1 MKLYVMTDIH
11 LYSKRNWLA
20 DPYKWERK
28 ATQMQMRES
37 EDIIREA
44 FDIILNDPE
53 TNTVLITGDLT
64 DNGEINSH
72 EDLLKIFEEYTQKG
86 LRILVTTSTH
96 DYRELKKTKYSK
108 VDQNKGLSYGYDE
121 EYNYKRFLPCAKRED
136 LRTWYAP
143 YGRSKAVN
151 EHYDSM
157 SYSYDL
163 DEKYRLIAIND
174 DYIANEKNSH
184 RGLNEEQLSW
194 ILNEAKRAIEDGK
207 KIVCFTHH
215 PVLTPSP
222 IYKLIGSHDVIADNV
237 NLANALADNGINV
250 IYTGHSHIHDIE
262 YHKSENGNLLY
273 DISTGAL
280 VGSPPLMRKVCYLD
294 DGRIDVKTIVIQ
306 NLSRFDLEGKTLPE
320 YCREGFFGMIEDMV
334 NEMSGDMV
342 NFAIYANSI
351 SIRPWTVY
359 QFWWLFKAVGI
370 FLNKLT
376 IGKVYKWC
384 KKESKLT
391 PEQVAPIKNKKVVP
405 LILEMVEK
413 LYAGNADLSP
423 DKPEFSVVMGTV
435 AIIDDLIK
443 TLGIPLKKLIGF
455 DSVKEIVE
463 PLAYNNGI
471 DDYNAVITPSE
482 EPTPNEPLPS
492 FESRKGVGIIITIVL
507 GVLLTFPILVP
518 SVLVLA
524 ILIGLRGVFNPY
536 KNYKRVLPP
545 RVDKKKNK

>member
-37 EDIIREA
+37 EEIIREA

-53 TNTVLITGDLT
+53 TDTVLITGDLT

-121 EYNYKRFLPCAKRED
+121 NYEYKRFIPCAKRED
-136 LRTWYAP
+136 LRAWYAP
-143 YGRSKAVN
+143 YGRDKAVS
-151 EHYDSM
+151 EHVDSM
-157 SYSYDL
+157 SYTYDL
-163 DEKYRLIAIND
+163 DEKHRLIAIND

-184 RGLNEEQLSW
+184 RGLNEEQLNW
-194 ILNEAKRAIEDGK
+194 IIEQADIATREGK

-215 PVLTPSP
+215 PILTPSP
-222 IYKLIGSHDVIADNV
+222 IYKLIGSHDIIADNIK
-237 NLANALADNGINV
+237 LANVLADNGINV

-280 VGSPPLMRKVCYLD
+280 VGSPPLMRKVDYLE
-294 DGRIDVKTIVIQ
+294 DGTIDVKTIVIN

-320 YCREGFFGMIEDMV
+320 YCREGFFGMIEAMV

-359 QFWWLFKAVGI
+359 QFWWIFKAVGI

-376 IGKVYKWC
+376 VGKVYKWC

-391 PEQVAPIKNKKVVP
+391 PDEVAPIKDEKVVP

-413 LYAGNADLSP
+413 LYAGNADITP
-423 DKPEFSVVMGTV
+423 DRAEFNIIMGTV
-435 AIIDDLIK
+435 AIIDDLIS
-443 TLGIPLKKLIGF
+443 TLGINLKKLIGF
-455 DSVKEIVE
+455 ESVKEIVE

-471 DDYNAVITPSE
+471 DDYNAIINPSE
-482 EPTPNEPLPS
+482 EPIKKPPLPS
-492 FESRKGVGIIITIVL
+492 FKSNKGVGIIISLVL
-507 GVLLTFPILVP
+507 GIILASPILIP
-518 SVLVLA
+518 SALVLS
-524 ILIGLRGVFNPY
+524 LIIVLRGVFNPY
-536 KNYKRVLPP
+536 KNYKKVLPP
-545 RVDKKKNK
+545 RVDKKKK

>member
-20 DPYKWERK
+20 DPYEWERK

-44 FDIILNDPE
+44 FDIILADPD

-64 DNGEINSH
+64 DNGERNSH

-136 LRTWYAP
+136 LRAWYAP
-143 YGRSKAVN
+143 YGRKEALSVH
-151 EHYDSM
+151 EESM
-157 SYSYDL
+157 SYTYDL

-184 RGLNEEQLSW
+184 RGLDKNQLSW
-194 ILNEAKRAIEDGK
+194 ILNEAKRATEEDK

-222 IYKLIGSHDVIADNV
+222 VYKLIGSHDIIADNI
-237 NLANALADNGINV
+237 NLANLLADNGINV

-262 YHKSENGNLLY
+262 YHKSENGNLIY
-273 DISTGAL
+273 DIATGAL
-280 VGSPPLMRKVCYLD
+280 VGSPPLMRKVNYLD
-294 DGRIDVKTIVIQ
+294 DGTIDVKTIIIKE
-306 NLSRFDLEGKTLPE
+306 LSRFDLNGKSLPE
-320 YCREGFFGMIEDMV
+320 YCRESFFGMIEDMV
-334 NEMSGDMV
+334 GEMSGDMI

-359 QFWWLFKAVGI
+359 QFWWIFKAVGI

-376 IGKVYKWC
+376 VGKVYKWC
-384 KKESKLT
+384 KKECGLSPKDIN
-391 PEQVAPIKNKKVVP
+391 AIKDEKVVP
-405 LILEMVEK
+405 IILEMVEK
-413 LYAGNADLSP
+413 LYAGNADITP
-423 DKPEFSVVMGTV
+423 DNPKFNIIMGTV
-435 AIIDDLIK
+435 AIIDDIIA
-443 TLGIPLKKLIGF
+443 TLKINLKKLIGF
-455 DSVKEIVE
+455 GTLKEIVE
-463 PLAYNNGI
+463 PLVYNNGI
-471 DDYNAVITPSE
+471 DDYDAVINPLSE
-482 EPTPNEPLPS
+482 PKKNPPLPS
-492 FESRKGVGIIITIVL
+492 FHSQKGVGFLVTIIL
-507 GVLLTFPILVP
+507 GIILTFPILIP
-518 SVLVLA
+518 SAL
-524 ILIGLRGVFNPY
+524 ILTLLIALRGVFNPY
-536 KNYKRVLPP
+536 KNYKKVLPP
-545 RVDKKKNK
+545 RVHKKNNN

>member
-11 LYSKRNWLA
+11 IYSKRNWMS

-37 EDIIREA
+37 EEIIREA
-44 FDIILNDPE
+44 FDIILNDPD
-53 TNTVLITGDLT
+53 TSTVLITGDLT
-64 DNGEINSH
+64 DNGEITSH
-72 EDLLKIFEEYTQKG
+72 EDLLKIFEEYTEKG

-121 EYNYKRFLPCAKRED
+121 EYNYKRFIPCAKRED
-136 LRTWYAP
+136 LRSWYAP
-143 YGRSKAVN
+143 YGRGQAVR

-163 DEKYRLIAIND
+163 DDEYRLIAIND
-174 DYIANEKNSH
+174 DYIAKEKNSH
-184 RGLNEEQLSW
+184 RGLNKEQLDW
-194 ILNEAKRAIEDGK
+194 IINEAKLAKESGK

-222 IYKLIGSHDVIADNV
+222 IYKLIGSHDIIADNI

-273 DISTGAL
+273 DIATGAL
-280 VGSPPLMRKVCYLD
+280 VGSPPLMRKVYYRE
-294 DGRIDVKTIVIQ
+294 DGTIDVKTIVI
-306 NLSRFDLEGKTLPE
+306 NSLSRFDLEGKTLPE

-334 NEMSGDMV
+334 GEMSGDMV

-359 QFWWLFKAVGI
+359 QFWWIFKTAGT

-376 IGKVYKWC
+376 VGKVYKWC
-384 KKESKLT
+384 KKESGLS
-391 PEQVAPIKNKKVVP
+391 PEEVKPIKDKKVVP
-405 LILEMVEK
+405 IILEMVEK
-413 LYAGNADLSP
+413 LYSGNADISP
-423 DKPEFSVVMGTV
+423 DRPEFNIIMGTV
-435 AIIDDLIK
+435 SIVDDLIK
-443 TLGIPLKKLIGF
+443 RLGVNLKKLIGF

-471 DDYNAVITPSE
+471 DDYNAIINPNE
-482 EPTPNEPLPS
+482 EPEKKPDLPS
-492 FESRKGVGIIITIVL
+492 FSSNKGVGIIVTLVL
-507 GVLLTFPILVP
+507 GIIITSPILIP
-518 SVLVLA
+518 SVLILA
-524 ILIGLRGVFNPY
+524 ILIALRGVFNPY
-536 KNYKRVLPP
+536 KNYKKVLPP
-545 RVDKKKNK
+545 RVDKKKKD

>member
-37 EDIIREA
+37 EEIIREA

-53 TNTVLITGDLT
+53 TDTVLITGDLT
-64 DNGEINSH
+64 DNGEISSH

-121 EYNYKRFLPCAKRED
+121 NYEYKRFIPCAKRED
-136 LRTWYAP
+136 LRAWYAP
-143 YGRSKAVN
+143 YGRDKAIS
-151 EHYDSM
+151 EHVDSM
-157 SYSYDL
+157 SYTYDL
-163 DEKYRLIAIND
+163 DEKHRLIAIND
-174 DYIANEKNSH
+174 DYIANEKNNH
-184 RGLNEEQLSW
+184 RGLNEEQLNW
-194 ILNEAKRAIEDGK
+194 IIEQANVATQEGK

-215 PVLTPSP
+215 PILTPSP
-222 IYKLIGSHDVIADNV
+222 IYKLIGSHDIIADNIR
-237 NLANALADNGINV
+237 LANVLADNGINV

-280 VGSPPLMRKVCYLD
+280 VGSPPLMRKVDYLE
-294 DGRIDVKTIVIQ
+294 DGTIDVKTIVIN

-359 QFWWLFKAVGI
+359 QFWWIFKAVGI

-376 IGKVYKWC
+376 VGKVYKWC

-391 PEQVAPIKNKKVVP
+391 PDKVAPIKDEKVVP

-413 LYAGNADLSP
+413 LYAGNADITP
-423 DKPEFSVVMGTV
+423 DRAEFNIIMGTV
-435 AIIDDLIK
+435 AIIDDLIS
-443 TLGIPLKKLIGF
+443 TLGINLKKLIGF
-455 DSVKEIVE
+455 ESVKEIVE

-471 DDYNAVITPSE
+471 DDYNAIINPSE
-482 EPTPNEPLPS
+482 EPIRKPPLPS
-492 FESRKGVGIIITIVL
+492 FKSNKGVGIIISLVL
-507 GVLLTFPILVP
+507 GIILASPILIP
-518 SVLVLA
+518 SALVLC
-524 ILIGLRGVFNPY
+524 LIIVLRGVFNSY
-536 KNYKRVLPP
+536 KNYKKVLPP
-545 RVDKKKNK
+545 RVDKKKK